1 MPDNSTMRWV
11 FACMSCFT
19 LGIILSN
26 INNPRLFSVQNECPP
41 VKSSVLRAIPSTLQ
55 VQDRP
60 IIIPHTSISP
70 IVTEDDYERGIIICI
85 HNNVAEMG
93 VSLIRELR
101 CLGNFELIQVYHCFP
116 EELSDE
122 NRALLTRNDM
132 RVEIVDVCTD
142 IMAKTGVENLF
153 QGDVDI
159 AKTFQSYW
167 IKPMAMYHTKL
178 RQVIMLDADAILLK
192 DPAVVRQMSG
202 YVRTGTTFFR
212 DRIIKSNMFLSEKR
226 KSGQTNLHYLI
237 DSFPYKTYNLS
248 GPEPSDR
255 LKRMHSW
262 RGLSAHTMDSS
273 MVMIDKNR
281 AAFELAHQDYFFTPW
296 GVSLTESVPNND
308 AAHPDTM
315 CGTFTHFLPTENASE
330 PPDLLH
336 INGKTVL
343 EPYPFGLRGNAKRW
357 PSRMFNVNPTLVTP
371 RYRHSDDVDIS
382 DREIYVDNSKYIWVT
397 KASLHVGQPS
407 QKQCSRCKAF
417 FPVCR
422 RACMVVV
429 WHKHKTECNRQV
441 QARKLQEQ
449 VLRGGSTIKPSSM
462 LRLNQLRLNAYEG
475 RGNNEPFERGS
486 RIDVIKKLDVLK
498 AYDMSLPETTTRRCF
513 WIAVTRQSKSI
524 FSSGCKPIITLL
536 TR

>member
-11 FACMSCFT
+11 FVCMSCFT
-19 LGIILSN
+19 LGVILSN

-41 VKSSVLRAIPSTLQ
+41 VKSSVLRAIPSALQ
-55 VQDRP
+55 VQ
-60 IIIPHTSISP
+60 
-70 IVTEDDYERGIIICI
+70 
-85 HNNVAEMG
+85 EMG

-167 IKPMAMYHTKL
+167 IKPLAMYHTKL

-273 MVMIDKNR
+273 MVVIDKNR

-343 EPYPFGLRGNAKRW
+343 EPYPFGLRGNAERW

-382 DREIYVDNSKYIWVT
+382 DRELYCLNNLGSVRFPYYVFRYLLRRRYHFFAVKTHVYVDNSKYIWVT

-417 FPVCR
+417 FSG
-422 RACMVVV
+422 M
-429 WHKHKTECNRQV
+429 
-441 QARKLQEQ
+441 
-449 VLRGGSTIKPSSM
+449 
-462 LRLNQLRLNAYEG
+462 
-475 RGNNEPFERGS
+475 
-486 RIDVIKKLDVLK
+486 
-498 AYDMSLPETTTRRCF
+498 
-513 WIAVTRQSKSI
+513 
-524 FSSGCKPIITLL
+524 SSGVHGGRLAQTQDGVQQAGASAEAAR
-536 TR
+536 TGA

>member
-11 FACMSCFT
+11 FVCMSCFT
-19 LGIILSN
+19 LGVILSN

-41 VKSSVLRAIPSTLQ
+41 VKSSVLRAIPSALQ
-55 VQDRP
+55 VQGRP

-167 IKPMAMYHTKL
+167 IKPLAMYHTKL

-212 DRIIKSNMFLSEKR
+212 DRIIKSNMFLSAER

-273 MVMIDKNR
+273 MVVIDKNR

-382 DREIYVDNSKYIWVT
+382 DREMYCLNNLGSVRFPYYVFRYLLRRRYHFFAVKT
-397 KASLHVGQPS
+397 HV
-407 QKQCSRCKAF
+407 
-417 FPVCR
+417 
-422 RACMVVV
+422 
-429 WHKHKTECNRQV
+429 
-441 QARKLQEQ
+441 
-449 VLRGGSTIKPSSM
+449 
-462 LRLNQLRLNAYEG
+462 YEA
-475 RGNNEPFERGS
+475 
-486 RIDVIKKLDVLK
+486 LDSCL
-498 AYDMSLPETTTRRCF
+498 DHTN
-513 WIAVTRQSKSI
+513 
-524 FSSGCKPIITLL
+524 
-536 TR
+536 